1 MFQTSLEGTR
11 IYCNKLPLTILILAL
26 HIGLGVDQAR
36 EYNYSVLLTRAS
48 RAIYVNMH
56 TWSYVQGREGGGE
69 EGEGGGRGDRAGS
82 RAEGERYRNG
92 L

>member
-1 MFQTSLEGTR
+1 M
-11 IYCNKLPLTILILAL
+11 
-26 HIGLGVDQAR
+26 
-36 EYNYSVLLTRAS
+36 LLTSAS

-69 EGEGGGRGDRAGS
+69 EGEGEGGGIEQGAEQRERGTEMVSEVSAS
-82 RAEGERYRNG
+82 YHFYRTWHNYNNNTECVC